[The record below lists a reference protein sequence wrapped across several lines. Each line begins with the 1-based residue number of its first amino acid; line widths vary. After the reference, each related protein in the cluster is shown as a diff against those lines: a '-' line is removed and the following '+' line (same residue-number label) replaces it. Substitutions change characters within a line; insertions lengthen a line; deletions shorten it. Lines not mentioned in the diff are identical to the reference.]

1 MENIKDDDEEHA
13 SEEGSIDVATVFR
26 NIYCSCD
33 IDGTDSVPV
42 SRLIEFIH
50 PFMIED
56 LNALEELKKSLDPEN
71 KDIVVT
77 SERFYDVIN
86 QWSRKIAAGSPPDDF
101 YPSNPIIAIDDTQ
114 LPYTHSTPR
123 TSLGD
128 KLLKCKDLLNL
139 SNMSGYS
146 LSTSRLDTT
155 NHTDIEKTALEE
167 EVKRLERQLLKLTN
181 ELTITKQQL
190 TASEEQNDVLQQNF
204 DRLNKKLHCEQQIN
218 EDLQK
223 EIDRKNSEE
232 LKEEV
237 NTLKETIDTLKKNL
251 LQSEKDN
258 LYFKSQI
265 SEVEEEKAELE
276 KNNGIL
282 TKQNQECLREIANV
296 RANLE
301 SKEEQVSVIQK
312 VYDELNEQYA
322 EQRDTID
329 QLKQRIEIL
338 SENKVTL
345 EKVLKNKLSIS
356 GSLSSGLDRHE
367 SSEEDLNWKLVSSN
381 ISGDDGAEQNGN
393 SESLQLEIRKADV
406 RLSHYNSNSSMV
418 ENYDLVSTLKDEV
431 ITLKEELEDLQTE
444 RTDLIKELEE
454 LKNNNKDLRERNFVL
469 INDVETSQTEITY
482 LKENAEKQMRENE
495 EQFNKKM
502 LEKEL
507 ELKQFKDNLERNIV
521 KEFEG
526 KVKDSVEAEEQILNL
541 DFKCSQLEQDLK
553 NVSSQLRVKEQ
564 RLTETQE
571 HTKSLKSEI
580 DVLQTTVSKLESEK
594 AYEITKINSTLVEVQ
609 RHVENRDAIINEL
622 KAINE
627 CMSYNLH
634 QSETSLMQKM
644 EEMLYLKDGLEQ
656 DINVNN
662 KLWHQMAMLRN
673 DLTESHRLNEE
684 LTRKFDDLKIEHNT
698 LLITHDEEVQ
708 KCIKYNAEISLL
720 TEENNTYV
728 SNYKI
733 LQEDFKKL
741 ETDYKSQTKAREK
754 LEQNLSSLNERI
766 KELNE
771 IINVKKSDG
780 SSQTE
785 VIDDISE
792 EASEILEEL
801 ERKLISE
808 MSKNSSMVEELQQ
821 VKTALNKKD
830 FELAALKLKVN
841 ENETEMT
848 KRIEE
853 FIEKHNK
860 LSEELFKSQNN
871 NQTEIASLKK
881 ELAQKTKEN
890 ISINNELDRLRNQYA
905 AKVKETQNN
914 EAILIKKQK
923 EMDNEITILK
933 KELAQKTEEN
943 ISINNE
949 LDRLK
954 NQYAAKVKEA
964 ESNQVIL
971 IERQKEMDTE
981 ITILRKELAE
991 KTEENKQTKNQCV
1004 AIVREAENNQVVLTE
1019 KQKEMDGLQIKY
1031 DNLLIELKEI
1041 QGLHKNSELILNN
1054 TKIEYASLEEK
1065 FLVLSEN
1072 NMHQI
1077 DLVRQSEQIL
1087 RENRDELKK
1096 VSFEKEI
1103 LDNELIKLKDVNAK
1117 LQEEYIKILTNF
1129 ATLEDDL
1136 KKVRREKEFLN
1147 NELSRL
1153 TEVNTQLNAVELEL
1167 IETKKVLEKKS
1178 GLNTSNSEKDV
1189 TKGKSYFR
1197 QQMTIDRLKE
1207 KVECLEA
1214 ELQREKS
1221 KYEELKI
1228 KLSLAD
1234 SEILSLKAI
1243 SAKDEAN
1250 IEKCLSDCTSESKT
1264 VNKFT
1269 LCSAKIQTTCPSEP
1283 ILTPSETV
1291 IEVPP
1296 LHIKD
1301 LAAVVQDIE
1310 LNSDCSKD
1318 ELENKVLTVISVFH
1332 DNSNNKEEE
1341 IIYHT
1346 EKYKKQYERIVTL
1359 LSDVSQRLRD
1369 HVCIGTAEPIMPVF
1383 VLLEEI
1389 KIQMKQLVEN
1399 VGQVGA
1405 LLYENNLKKFWSLF
1419 NEYVS
1424 SVKTHEEF
1432 LPCEP
1437 LEENVLRKRH
1447 RKEKDTG
1454 KQNQETKKSSDRKRF
1469 LPKKLMVLVL
1479 SILAIALIISLIVH
1493 MNCRMTVSESQY
1505 CPLDGIIT
1513 RINEGLP
1520 PM

>member
-356 GSLSSGLDRHE
+356 GSLSSGLGNSNISNAPPSSVTSPYENCGCPCHSPSNVHHQCGSQVKSSAIRKMVLLKNTTTPFSPSSPDETSPVFSTNGFDKDRHE

-1346 EKYKKQYERIVTL
+1346 EKYKKQYEGIVTL
-1359 LSDVSQRLRD
+1359 LSDVSQRLR
-1369 HVCIGTAEPIMPVF
+1369 
-1383 VLLEEI
+1383 
-1389 KIQMKQLVEN
+1389 
-1399 VGQVGA
+1399 
-1405 LLYENNLKKFWSLF
+1405 
-1419 NEYVS
+1419 
-1424 SVKTHEEF
+1424 
-1432 LPCEP
+1432 
-1437 LEENVLRKRH
+1437 
-1447 RKEKDTG
+1447 
-1454 KQNQETKKSSDRKRF
+1454 
-1469 LPKKLMVLVL
+1469 
-1479 SILAIALIISLIVH
+1479 
-1493 MNCRMTVSESQY
+1493 
-1505 CPLDGIIT
+1505 
-1513 RINEGLP
+1513 
-1520 PM
+1520 